1 MAQTDIALVAHLVR
15 RAGFGANRDE
25 LERYA
30 AQGYDATLEEL
41 LHPENAPPALKD
53 EDIIRRYHTDR
64 NDFRI
69 IDGAQAYWVY
79 RMINTRRPFEEKIAL
94 FWHGIFATAWTKFD
108 EPKAM
113 TRQLETFRRYGLGSF
128 KTLLVQISR
137 DPAMIFWLDN
147 KDNHGHAVNENFGR
161 EILELFTMGVGNYT
175 EDDVRQASRAFTGW
189 TLRNIDYHAIMAEQN
204 ISEPYGRIDAHFE
217 YREDDH
223 DQGEKTFLGRTG
235 NFNGEDIIEIICQQP
250 ATARFVS
257 RHLYNFFVAD
267 EPQVPAWETVPPRDP
282 EAIDMLMDAFVKY
295 DYDIRSM
302 LRVLFKSE
310 FFKNAAFARVKSPA
324 ELIAG
329 SARLAGTYRFPDPYD
344 IGLASDIGSMGQEIL
359 EPPSVE
365 GWHTGKEWINSSS
378 LVQRVNFAARQFAD
392 VDSPGVQ
399 SIVSRIQARGAYTSP
414 VRLVDACLDLM
425 GPMTVSGKAMD
436 ELLSHVISGGEIQFG
451 DELSA
456 RSAAERI
463 SELLQLI
470 VSTREYQMA

>member
-1 MAQTDIALVAHLVR
+1 MAQTDIALIAHLLR
-15 RAGFGANRDE
+15 RAGFGATRDE
-25 LERYA
+25 LEKYI
-30 AQGYDATLEEL
+30 AQGYEAVVEEL
-41 LHPENAPPALKD
+41 LHPENAPPALED
-53 EDIIRRYHTDR
+53 EDIIRRYHADQ

-69 IDGAQAYWVY
+69 IDGAQANWVY

-94 FWHGIFATAWTKFD
+94 FWHGIFATGWTKFD

-113 TRQLETFRRYGLGSF
+113 TRQLEMFRRYGLGSF
-128 KTLLVQISR
+128 KTLMVQVSR

-147 KDNHGHAVNENFGR
+147 KDNHGDAVNENFGR
-161 EILELFTMGVGNYT
+161 EILELFSMGVGNYT

-189 TLRNIDYHAIMAEQN
+189 TLRHINYHAIMAEQN
-204 ISEPYGRIDAHFE
+204 ISEPYGRVDAHFE
-217 YREDDH
+217 YREEDH

-235 NFNGEDIIEIICQQP
+235 NFNGEDIIEIICQEP

-282 EAIDMLMDAFVKY
+282 EAIDTLMDAFVKY
-295 DYDIRSM
+295 DYDIRSL
-302 LRVLFKSE
+302 LRVLFHSD

-324 ELIAG
+324 EIIAG
-329 SARLAGTYRFPDPYD
+329 SARVAGTYRFPDPYD

-359 EPPSVE
+359 DPPSVE

-392 VDSPGVQ
+392 VDSPGVR
-399 SIVSRIQARGAYTSP
+399 SIVSRIRAQGAYTSP
-414 VRLVDACLDLM
+414 ERLVDACLDLM
-425 GPMTVSGKAMD
+425 GPMTVSGEAMD
-436 ELLSHVISGGEIQFG
+436 QLLSHVTSGGEIQFG
-451 DELSA
+451 DERNA
-456 RSAAERI
+456 RSATERI